1 MPSTV
6 HSRRMNVSK
15 RAIIVAFAL
24 LAAFGCAKPRD
35 AGSRF
40 HGAIASFDV
49 GQIAEGDDARWSS
62 PRFDDSHWSNAVL
75 YRLKPT
81 SRTFWI
87 RRRIEL
93 PARFDDRVLCVYA
106 AAIASTEIYWDGRV
120 IGRSGADDKPGP
132 IDNFFPIPRDG
143 ATPGFHLLAMRVALP
158 AGNSANWFQG
168 IAIGDYEQM
177 LRSRIVA
184 QLLPL
189 AGCGVFIVI
198 GLYYLALYAATTRRA
213 SLLVFALLCFSAAL
227 LAIAET
233 WRWTVGYTYDW
244 HIVRLT
250 IVSAFTFAVALL
262 LPAYFVYD
270 FRLRRPMV
278 WLLGTAAVLVIAATS
293 SGTFDDGCLNMFTAS
308 VAASGVTIAA
318 AIRRAKTAVIPA
330 AIGTAILT
338 VALLAGGYGF
348 SDNAFF
354 FAFAAV
360 ILVLLI
366 AMTIDLRRER
376 REHEGTLLRA
386 VRLEIALLQKS
397 IQPHFVMNTLTAA
410 MEWIEQSPEEG
421 VRFLEAFAGQLRI
434 FAEVSADVSIPMARE
449 IALCRAH
456 LTVMSGRK
464 GTRFSLQTDGVDETA
479 PVPPAIFHTLIENA
493 ITHNQYAQT
502 DVVFALREERQEQ
515 LRRYILDAPRT
526 RDAAVKA
533 DGTGLRYVKARLEE
547 NYPGRWSYAASASEA
562 TWTTTIEVP
571 V

>member
-1 MPSTV
+1 
-6 HSRRMNVSK
+6 MNVSK

-49 GQIAEGDDARWSS
+49 GRIAEGDDARWSS
-62 PRFDDSHWSNAVL
+62 PQFDDSRWSNAVL

-93 PARFDDRVLCVYA
+93 PAQSDDRVLCVYA

-132 IDNFFPIPRDG
+132 MDNFFPIPRDG
-143 ATPGFHLLAMRVALP
+143 ATPGSHLLAMRVAIP
-158 AGNSANWFQG
+158 AGNSASWFQG

-184 QLLPL
+184 QVLPL

-270 FRLRRPMV
+270 FRLRRPIV
-278 WLLGTAAVLVIAATS
+278 WLLGTAVVLVIAATS

-308 VAASGVTIAA
+308 VVVCGVTIAV

-376 REHEGTLLRA
+376 REHEGTSLRA
-386 VRLEIALLQKS
+386 ARLEIALLQKS

-456 LTVMSGRK
+456 LMVMSGRK
-464 GTRFSLQTDGVDETA
+464 GTRFSLHTNGVDETA

-502 DVVFALREERQEQ
+502 DVVFALREERREH
-515 LRRYILDAPRT
+515 LRRYVLDAPRT
-526 RDAAVKA
+526 RDAAVNG

-547 NYPGRWSYAASASEA
+547 NYPGRWSYAASASER

>member
-1 MPSTV
+1 
-6 HSRRMNVSK
+6 MNVSK

-24 LAAFGCAKPRD
+24 IAALIGAFGCAKRRD

-40 HGAIASFDV
+40 HGAIASVDV
-49 GQIAEGDDARWSS
+49 GRIAEGNDARWLS
-62 PRFDDSHWSNAVL
+62 PQFDDSRWSNAVF
-75 YRLKPT
+75 YRLKPF

-87 RRRIEL
+87 RRRTEL
-93 PARFDDRVLCVYA
+93 PARFDDHVLCVYE
-106 AAIASTEIYWDGRV
+106 AAIASTEIYWDGRL
-120 IGRSGADDKPGP
+120 IGRGGADDKPGP
-132 IDNFFPIPRDG
+132 MDNFFPIPRGG
-143 ATPGFHLLAMRVALP
+143 AAPGPHLLAMRVALP

-198 GLYYLALYAATTRRA
+198 GLYYLALFAATTRRA

-250 IVSAFTFAVALL
+250 IVSLFTFAVALL

-270 FRLRRPMV
+270 FRLRRPMA
-278 WLLGTAAVLVIAATS
+278 WLLGTAVVLVIAARS

-308 VAASGVTIAA
+308 VAVCGVTIAV
-318 AIRRAKTAVIPA
+318 AIGRVKTAVIPA

-338 VALLAGGYGF
+338 VALLTGGYGF

-386 VRLEIALLQKS
+386 ARLEIALLQKS

-456 LTVMSGRK
+456 LMVMSGRK
-464 GTRFSLQTDGVDETA
+464 GTRFSLQTNSVDETA

-502 DVVFALREERQEQ
+502 DVVFALREERRDH
-515 LRRYILDAPRT
+515 LRRYVLDAPRT
-526 RDAAVKA
+526 RQAAVNG

-547 NYPGRWSYAASASEA
+547 NYPGRWSYAASASEEN
-562 TWTTTIEVP
+562 WTTTIEVP